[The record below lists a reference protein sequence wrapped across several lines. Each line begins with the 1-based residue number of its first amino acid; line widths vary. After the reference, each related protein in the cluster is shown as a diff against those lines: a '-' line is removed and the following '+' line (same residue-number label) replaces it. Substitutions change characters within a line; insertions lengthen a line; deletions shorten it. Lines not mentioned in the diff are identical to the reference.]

1 MPIMFKTLRYFPSL
15 RGVALLFA
23 LAGAAALHGCGGS
36 GGGGEAASALA
47 PPAAFAVS
55 YGPKAFTFS
64 WSASTGAT
72 SYKLL
77 EDVDGEAGP
86 QGFVEVAAA
95 NTSSVTFVPP
105 GLLHTRLN
113 ARYAVQACNS
123 AGCSAN
129 SGPVQVE
136 VNKAI
141 GYFKA
146 SNTRAADEFG
156 SAVALSADG
165 NTLAV
170 GAVGEDSN
178 ATGVNWDETNN
189 SAAGAGAVYVFAR
202 VGGAWT
208 QQAYVKASNTG
219 ALDMFGSALALSADG
234 NTLAVGAPGEA
245 NIVGNEGND
254 SGPGAGAV
262 YVFTRAGT
270 AWAQR
275 AYLKA
280 FNPVQGTEFGR
291 SVALSADGDTLAA
304 GAPGESAASGAAYV
318 FTRTGFVWTLK
329 NLLTAST
336 PNNGD
341 RFGGVVALSGDGNTL
356 AVGAPREASSA
367 TTIDGDETDN
377 LAPSAGAVYVFGR
390 IGNLWPQQ
398 AYVKASNAET
408 LDLFGSSIALSGD
421 GNTLA
426 VGAQLEASGAKG
438 INGNETNNSAD
449 NSGAVYV
456 FSRTGPTWV
465 KQAYLKASN
474 AEADDQFGLALALSS
489 DGNTLAVGS
498 IDWSDAV
505 GLGGDQTSNAA
516 GLAGAVY
523 VFKRISAAWTQ
534 HAFVKA
540 SNTEELDVFG
550 VKLALS
556 GDGNTLAV
564 GAMGESS
571 NATGINGDQ
580 KDNSMSLAGA
590 VYLY

>member
-1 MPIMFKTLRYFPSL
+1 ML
-15 RGVALLFA
+15 
-23 LAGAAALHGCGGS
+23 GAAVIVACGGGGGGS
-36 GGGGEAASALA
+36 GPVVNVPAIPTALA
-47 PPAAFAVS
+47 PG
-55 YGPKAFTFS
+55 YGAKAFNFT
-64 WSASTGAT
+64 WSGSAEAT
-72 SYKLL
+72 SYQLL
-77 EDVDGEAGP
+77 EDIDGAAGP
-86 QGFVEVAAA
+86 QGFVPVGTAA
-95 NTSSVTFVPP
+95 TSSIAFVPP

-123 AGCSAN
+123 AGCSA
-129 SGPVQVE
+129 SSAPVQVD

-146 SNTRAADEFG
+146 SNPGAGDEFG

-170 GAVGEDSN
+170 GAIGENSN

-189 SAAGAGAVYVFAR
+189 SAPAAGAVYVFAR
-202 VGGAWT
+202 VGGTWA

-219 ALDMFGSALALSADG
+219 ESDSFGFALALSADG

-245 NIVGNEGND
+245 NIVGYQGND

-262 YVFTRAGT
+262 YVFTRAGA

-275 AYLKA
+275 AYLKG
-280 FNPVQGTEFGR
+280 FNPVAGSDFGR

-318 FTRTGFVWTLK
+318 FARTGLVWTLK

-341 RFGGVVALSGDGNTL
+341 RFGGAVALSGDGNTL

-367 TTIDGDETDN
+367 TKIDGDETDN

-408 LDLFGSSIALSGD
+408 LDLFGSSIALSSD

-426 VGAQLEASGAKG
+426 VGAQLEDSSAKD
-438 INGNETNNSAD
+438 INGSETDNTAA

-456 FSRTGPTWV
+456 FSRTGSTWA
-465 KQAYLKASN
+465 KEAYLKASN
-474 AEADDQFGLALALSS
+474 AEAGDQFGLALALSS
-489 DGNTLAVGS
+489 DGNTVAVGS
-498 IDWSDAV
+498 IDWSGAV
-505 GLGGDQTSNAA
+505 GVGGDQTNNAA

-523 VFKRISAAWTQ
+523 VFKRIGTAWTQ
-534 HAFVKA
+534 QAFVKA

-571 NATGINGDQ
+571 NAKGINGDQ
-580 KDNSMSLAGA
+580 KDNSMPLAGA